1 LNARGQRLAARPQLW
16 KHTRD
21 GDVVTDARIAQMR
34 LAGKTD
40 PLDLF
45 CPALNQEPSQKY
57 DNAWSASPAA
67 LSRNVGVSP
76 Y

>member
-1 LNARGQRLAARPQLW
+1 
-16 KHTRD
+16 
-21 GDVVTDARIAQMR
+21 MR